1 MKWDHILLAACF
13 VFATVCV
20 FFIPR
25 AEALSF
31 SSNASYEV
39 CFTPGEDCTA
49 KIVDTLNNAQKSI
62 LVMAYSFTSLPILEA
77 LLDAKKRGVMIEVI
91 LDKSQFKA
99 EKYSVSK
106 FLRNRD
112 VPVWID
118 AKPTIAHNKVMIV
131 DQGAV
136 ITGSFN
142 FTRAAREKNAE
153 NVLIIQDEQLA
164 QKYFENWSIR
174 KKHST
179 ILKEYNPPIKEGKR

>member
-1 MKWDHILLAACF
+1 MKYDHILLIACF

-25 AEALSF
+25 GSALPF
-31 SSNASYEV
+31 SPNASYEV

-49 KIVDTLNNAQKSI
+49 QIVDTLNNAQKSI

-77 LLDAKKRGVMIEVI
+77 LLDAKNRGVTIEVI
-91 LDKSQFKA
+91 LDKSQFET
-99 EKYSVSK
+99 EKYSVSR
-106 FLRNRD
+106 FLHNQD
-112 VPVWID
+112 IPVWID

-131 DQGAV
+131 DQGTV

-153 NVLIIQDEQLA
+153 NVLIIQDKQLA
-164 QKYFENWSIR
+164 QKYFDNWQKR
-174 KKHST
+174 KISSM
-179 ILKEYNPPIKEGKR
+179 IWKEYQSYKEKK